1 MLNRSVAR
9 RYAEAF
15 FGIAQDQ
22 NKIDQYQ
29 QELEIIVQVIEETEN
44 LKEYLAHLLVPAKD
58 KKEIVGQVFAN
69 QISPTTL
76 NFLNILID
84 KRRESY
90 LTAIVLEYK
99 DMADESRNIAKADL
113 ITAQEVSPDE
123 VKTLAEKLSAS
134 MGKTVQFKVM
144 VDPSLLG
151 GVKIRLG
158 DQIIDGTVAKKLAM
172 LKEQLKQVK
181 IS

>member
-15 FGIAQDQ
+15 FSIAQEQ

-29 QELEIIVQVIEETEN
+29 QELEKLVQIIEETEN
-44 LKEYLAHLLVPAKD
+44 LKEYLAHLLVPANE
-58 KKEIVGQVFAN
+58 KKEIVAKIFADH
-69 QISPTTL
+69 ISSTTL
-76 NFLNILID
+76 NFLNVLID
-84 KRRESY
+84 KRREAYITTIS
-90 LTAIVLEYK
+90 LEYR

-113 ITAQEVSPDE
+113 IAAQEVSEED
-123 VKTLAEKLSAS
+123 VKMLAEKLSAS
-134 MGKTVQFKVM
+134 MGKTVQLKVL

>member
-15 FGIAQDQ
+15 FGIAQEQ

-29 QELEIIVQVIEETEN
+29 QELEKMVQVIAETEN
-44 LKEYLAHLLVPAKD
+44 LKEYLAHLLVPT
-58 KKEIVGQVFAN
+58 KEKRELAGKIFSGQV
-69 QISPTTL
+69 SDTTL
-76 NFLNILID
+76 NFLYLIID
-84 KRRESY
+84 KRRENY
-90 LTAIVLEYK
+90 LAAIVQEYK
-99 DMADESRNIAKADL
+99 EMADESRNIAKADL
-113 ITAQEVSPDE
+113 IAAQEVSEEE
-123 VKTLAEKLSAS
+123 VKILAEKLSAS
-134 MGKTVQFKVM
+134 TGKTVQFRVL
-144 VDPSLLG
+144 VDPSLIG
-151 GVKIRLG
+151 GVKIRMG

>member
-15 FGIAQDQ
+15 FSIAQEQ

-29 QELEIIVQVIEETEN
+29 QELEKLVQVIEETEN
-44 LKEYLAHLLVPAKD
+44 LKEYLAHLLIPAKE
-58 KKEIVGQVFAN
+58 KKEIVAKIFTG
-69 QISPTTL
+69 QISDTTL
-76 NFLNILID
+76 NFLNVLID
-84 KRRESY
+84 KRREAY
-90 LTAIVLEYK
+90 LTAVVLEFK
-99 DMADESRNIAKADL
+99 DMADEFRNIAKADL
-113 ITAQEVSPDE
+113 VTAQEVSEED
-123 VKTLAEKLSAS
+123 VKMLAEKLSAS
-134 MGKTVQFKVM
+134 IGKTVQLKVS
-144 VDPSLLG
+144 VDPALLG

-158 DQIIDGTVAKKLAM
+158 DQIIDGTVAKKLEM

>member
-15 FGIAQDQ
+15 FSIAQEQ

-29 QELEIIVQVIEETEN
+29 QELEKLVQVIEETEN
-44 LKEYLAHLLVPAKD
+44 LKEYLAHLLIPAKE
-58 KKEIVGQVFAN
+58 KKEIAAKIFAEQV
-69 QISPTTL
+69 STTTL
-76 NFLNILID
+76 NFLYVLID
-84 KRRESY
+84 KRRERY
-90 LTAIVLEYK
+90 LDAILAEYK
-99 DMADESRNIAKADL
+99 DMADESHNIAKAEL
-113 ITAQEVSPDE
+113 IAAQEVSEED
-123 VKTLAEKLSAS
+123 VKMLAEKLSAS
-134 MGKTVQFKVM
+134 MGKTVQLNVS
-144 VDPSLLG
+144 VDPALIG

-158 DQIIDGTVAKKLAM
+158 DQIIDGTVAKKLEM

>member
-15 FGIAQDQ
+15 FSIAQEQ
-22 NKIDQYQ
+22 NKIDQFQ
-29 QELEIIVQVIEETEN
+29 QELEKLVQVIEETEN
-44 LKEYLAHLLVPAKD
+44 LKEYLAHLLVPANE
-58 KKEIVGQVFAN
+58 KKEMVAKIFTD
-69 QISPTTL
+69 QISSTTL
-76 NFLNILID
+76 NFLNVLID
-84 KRRESY
+84 KRREAY
-90 LTAIVLEYK
+90 ITTIAVEYR

-113 ITAQEVSPDE
+113 IAAQEVSEED
-123 VKTLAEKLSAS
+123 VKMLAEKLSVS
-134 MGKTVQFKVM
+134 MGKTVQLKVS

>member
-15 FGIAQDQ
+15 FSIAQEQ

-29 QELEIIVQVIEETEN
+29 QELEKLVQIIEETEN
-44 LKEYLAHLLVPAKD
+44 LKEYLAHLLVPANE
-58 KKEIVGQVFAN
+58 KKEIVAKIFTD
-69 QISPTTL
+69 QISSTTL

-84 KRRESY
+84 KRRETYITTIS
-90 LTAIVLEYK
+90 LEYR

-113 ITAQEVSPDE
+113 IAAQEVSEED
-123 VKTLAEKLSAS
+123 VKMLAEKLSAS
-134 MGKTVQFKVM
+134 MGKTVQLKVL